1 MSSSIGYSSQHLP
14 ISKSLKIC
22 NVDNN
27 ADFYFS
33 FKTQTMAVCKA
44 WLFLFLFKPGTRRNQ
59 SRHIWRTFN
68 FVPSLCQAISIYPIS
83 ELHSCHLEVCKWIQ
97 YLRNILA
104 IYTIGPLSAIGGFSE
119 SKSHSWVWQR
129 TVDIVLGMT
138 QSKGP
143 RSRKHISICLFYT
156 QRPLA
161 DLPDNIPV
169 KQQNTSGVLNLHFRA
184 QSRQKE
190 MILMFCDANS
200 QDQMNDLWLNW
211 N

>member
-119 SKSHSWVWQR
+119 SKSHCVVWQC
-129 TVDIVLGMT
+129 GPT
-138 QSKGP
+138 QQLTMCCVWLNQRG
-143 RSRKHISICLFYT
+143 RGSRKHISICLFYT
-156 QRPLA
+156 HRPWPTCLIMFQS
-161 DLPDNIPV
+161 NI
-169 KQQNTSGVLNLHFRA
+169 
-184 QSRQKE
+184 
-190 MILMFCDANS
+190 
-200 QDQMNDLWLNW
+200 
-211 N
+211 